1 MITLRIEH
9 KISSYDEWKKAFDS
23 DPINRKKSGVKRYRI
38 YRPGDDEMF
47 VIIELDFDQSE
58 QAQTTQIALQKMFG
72 NIEGRLV
79 FDARTK
85 ILNLVETTEL

>member
-9 KISSYDEWKKAFDS
+9 KISNYDEWKKAFDS

-38 YRPGDDEMF
+38 YRPADDEMF
-47 VIIELDFDQSE
+47 VIIELDFDQPE
-58 QAQTTQIALQKMFG
+58 QAQNTQIALQKMFG

-79 FDARTK
+79 FGARTK
-85 ILNLVETTEL
+85 ILNLVESTEL